1 MFCCPRAQEFVGS
14 VSALLRV
21 RQGTV
26 SLKHRVVE
34 LNEDVQKS
42 GGSLTDKVS
51 RYSSCKVLH
60 WELMV
65 RLIWCAEKGIARRE
79 TGGPEHR
86 RGD

>member
-1 MFCCPRAQEFVGS
+1 MLLSFGRAKGLSWLISETLQDFVSS

-42 GGSLTDKVS
+42 GGGVADKVGS
-51 RYSSCKVLH
+51 MHIKLQLEVFTQRIRFNRKKLS
-60 WELMV
+60 
-65 RLIWCAEKGIARRE
+65 
-79 TGGPEHR
+79 
-86 RGD
+86 